1 LNFDAKTRRAS
12 FTDEDLFY
20 AHIAGMDSFALG
32 LKVAN
37 RLIEDRVFDA
47 FIEKRYSSYKEGIG
61 ADIVSGKADFKSLEN
76 YILDKKEITNQSG
89 RLEQLKNTLNHYIV
103 QEAYQSVNA

>member
-1 LNFDAKTRRAS
+1 
-12 FTDEDLFY
+12 
-20 AHIAGMDSFALG
+20 MDSFALG

-47 FIEKRYSSYKEGIG
+47 FIEKRYSSYKEGLG
-61 ADIVSGKADFKSLEN
+61 ADIVAGKADFKSLEN
-76 YILDKKEITNQSG
+76 YILDKKDITNQSG

-103 QEAYQSVNA
+103 HEAYQSVNA

>member
-1 LNFDAKTRRAS
+1 
-12 FTDEDLFY
+12 EDLFY

-32 LKVAN
+32 LKVAS

-47 FIEKRYSSYKEGIG
+47 FIEKRYSSYKEGVG